1 MSQIESDLIFDT
13 IVEQTKA
20 KVRPQKDYGII
31 FNKGFPKGG
40 GGIYHFGKIL
50 K

>member
-40 GGIYHFGKIL
+40 GGVYHFGKIP